1 MEANQKNIEGLKEH
15 MDSLFIFAAT
25 ISYRANHLLPVI
37 QASKSLIGINLDHP
51 PRILL
56 KWLEQYVKD
65 FIPNFKPPS
74 PSDQHASPD
83 TITYAHLEQLI
94 LHKEVSKSN
103 IYLTHL
109 LQVADPRHIAEFLM
123 ELGAKQSLGSFLFCW
138 SAFRSIQF
146 LGESNGYPVLYHC
159 LSKLLEMEEGGKKN
173 ANLLL
178 KKFELYCHQFQIRE
192 TKMIR
197 KNKIIP
203 PLDKMIL
210 RIERE
215 LSKTSSP
222 AIPIILI
229 NMIRKE
235 GEQGIISYLSTIK
248 KDRISSNL
256 ILLLDALR
264 SALKFSNNPNDLVLC
279 RIFDNCRKNEYVK

>member
-1 MEANQKNIEGLKEH
+1 MSN
-15 MDSLFIFAAT
+15 
-25 ISYRANHLLPVI
+25 LP
-37 QASKSLIGINLDHP
+37 
-51 PRILL
+51 
-56 KWLEQYVKD
+56 
-65 FIPNFKPPS
+65 
-74 PSDQHASPD
+74 
-83 TITYAHLEQLI
+83 
-94 LHKEVSKSN
+94 
-103 IYLTHL
+103 
-109 LQVADPRHIAEFLM
+109 
-123 ELGAKQSLGSFLFCW
+123 
-138 SAFRSIQF
+138 
-146 LGESNGYPVLYHC
+146 
-159 LSKLLEMEEGGKKN
+159 
-173 ANLLL
+173 L

-192 TKMIR
+192 TEMIR

-248 KDRISSNL
+248 KDRISTNL